1 MKYSILA
8 AFAESIPYIPGL
20 RELTGSSSSAILMM
34 QLEYWFSRYPE
45 GFYKFLEPPQKSH
58 NDYTPGDSWTEELA
72 FGKEEFRAAFDKIG
86 NRFNSKTQYEEAKQS
101 DQEFG
106 EKFYSSYFDRQSG
119 LTYYHRDH
127 ERLNEFIS
135 RVQPRHTGIGK
146 KSRKKTS
153 QPQSQDSDHVVNSDL
168 REMGNSNLRE
178 VVISHMTISEDPIY
192 GSGNFRFT
200 DPYIYS
206 EITPEITSEIK
217 IKDPLTPKGGT
228 GLFSQDGNG
237 ENLTRGG
244 EERGPKPTEHPQ
256 AIQQSAPVKTK
267 SCSEDQ
273 TSAAPTPIF
282 SVHKKE
288 DQARIVAIYQSNKP
302 NAWQPVNN
310 LHRAI
315 RVQVD
320 SLLSSED
327 FQGDLEAFLTRLE
340 NALLELNDPTTRFG
354 WFRNQGNLGITTLL
368 SNYGKHLMEF
378 SNAWTER
385 QTPQVRSDIL
395 PDWALEA
402 QKEIEARQTKK
413 AG

>member
-58 NDYTPGDSWTEELA
+58 NDYTHGDSWTEELA

-135 RVQPRHTGIGK
+135 RVQPRHKGIGK

-168 REMGNSNLRE
+168 REMVNSDLRE

-217 IKDPLTPKGGT
+217 IKTPLTPQGESEWGGIQDEAVLISNEVQGKELTEDFATQQSQKENHRPEQNLNPVIRHSAAVESDPRFLPTDTTAENMATWKQIVATGAMRGERQPDPGFLEFYRAVLSGCTHYKGKDCNANHAKAALSRLWKT
-228 GLFSQDGNG
+228 EPLKVLAEAESWVKSKTSTSTQ
-237 ENLTRGG
+237 TRDAMSIPR
-244 EERGPKPTEHPQ
+244 EERLALAR
-256 AIQQSAPVKTK
+256 AIQERK
-267 SCSEDQ
+267 
-273 TSAAPTPIF
+273 
-282 SVHKKE
+282 
-288 DQARIVAIYQSNKP
+288 QAQQAK
-302 NAWQPVNN
+302 
-310 LHRAI
+310 RA
-315 RVQVD
+315 
-320 SLLSSED
+320 
-327 FQGDLEAFLTRLE
+327 
-340 NALLELNDPTTRFG
+340 
-354 WFRNQGNLGITTLL
+354 
-368 SNYGKHLMEF
+368 
-378 SNAWTER
+378 
-385 QTPQVRSDIL
+385 
-395 PDWALEA
+395 
-402 QKEIEARQTKK
+402 
-413 AG
+413 

>member
-45 GFYKFLEPPQKSH
+45 GFYKFLEPPQKAH

-101 DQEFG
+101 GQEFG
-106 EKFYSSYFDRQSG
+106 DKFYSSYFDRQSG

-135 RVQPRHTGIGK
+135 RVQPRHKGVGK
-146 KSRKKTS
+146 KARKKIS
-153 QPQSQDSDHVVNSDL
+153 QPQIQNPDHVVNSDL
-168 REMGNSNLRE
+168 REIVDPNLQE
-178 VVISHMTISEDPIY
+178 MVISHMTISEDPIY

-228 GLFSQDGNG
+228 GCLSEEGEG
-237 ENLTRGG
+237 ENLTGGG
-244 EERGPKPTEHPQ
+244 EERSPKPVEPPQ
-256 AIQQSAPVKTK
+256 AIQQGAPEQK
-267 SCSEDQ
+267 SILSEDQ
-273 TSAAPTPIF
+273 ISAAPTPIY

-288 DQARIVAIYQSNKP
+288 HQARIVEIYQSNKP
-302 NAWQPVNN
+302 SAWLPVNN
-310 LHRAI
+310 LHRDI
-315 RVQVD
+315 RVMVD
-320 SLLSSED
+320 SLLSSEN

-340 NALLELNDPTTRFG
+340 NALKEINDPTTKFG
-354 WFRNQGNLGITTLL
+354 WFRNQGNLGLRTLL
-368 SNYGKHLMEF
+368 SNYGRHLMEF
-378 SNAWTER
+378 SDRWMER
-385 QTPQVRSDIL
+385 QTPQVRSDVL